1 MSSRRGLEK
10 MEASFLDIHSR
21 LTFTT
26 WTRTDALEYDNYMI
40 KRLFIIRTPC
50 QLTLVFSTGMR
61 FNAPRLY
68 AGRLRIDYVKLAIV
82 FM

>member
-40 KRLFIIRTPC
+40 KRFLLLGLPA
-50 QLTLVFSTGMR
+50 
-61 FNAPRLY
+61 N
-68 AGRLRIDYVKLAIV
+68 
-82 FM
+82 